1 MDSKHLNEQTRRQAL
16 AYMDWFMDNIITD
29 PAIRTLLMKQAARR
43 QVSEQLIQ
51 TYVDMVALFRQAI
64 SAVRTQQ
71 DVMAEYERT
80 AVQAAQNDVAV
91 VRLLRLHM
99 TDKLLDLP
107 PDAHKKTGND
117 INQTEFIRAVRL
129 VAAYKKAYL
138 SAHPKI
144 KETPIRG

>member
-1 MDSKHLNEQTRRQAL
+1 MDSKHLTEQTRQQAF

-43 QVSEQLIQ
+43 QVAEQLVQ
-51 TYVDMVALFRQAI
+51 TYVDMVALFRHAI

-71 DVMAEYERT
+71 DVVAQYEQE
-80 AVQAAQNDVAV
+80 AAQAAQNDVAV

-107 PDAHKKTGND
+107 PDAHKKVGKD

-144 KETPIRG
+144 KKPPVSG